1 MRNIFY
7 VIFILYH
14 IRIIIGLKIK
24 VLNLSNERIPYQKA
38 ENWQKSLLNN
48 QIDLQSDI
56 SNEIV
61 GHVLLLQHN
70 NVYTLGTAA
79 DKNSFL
85 KSTIDTTST
94 TSSELDYE
102 IFEIE
107 RGGQATYHGPGQ
119 LVMYPIIDLNNFQKD
134 INIYLRG
141 LEEITIQTLS
151 DYNIQGKRKEGLTG
165 VWVNNQKLCA
175 IGIKIRRWVTMHG
188 IALNVNPDMRYFN
201 NIIPC
206 GITDISLSVG
216 AMATCRPDIYN
227 KIEIH
232 EVANKLRDNFAK
244 YYQVQVDELMG
255 GEALEYL
262 NNI

>member
-1 MRNIFY
+1 MKLLDMFYYYNI
-7 VIFILYH
+7 
-14 IRIIIGLKIK
+14 
-24 VLNLSNERIPYQKA
+24 
-38 ENWQKSLLNN
+38 
-48 QIDLQSDI
+48 
-56 SNEIV
+56 
-61 GHVLLLQHN
+61 
-70 NVYTLGTAA
+70 YTLGTAA

-165 VWVNNQKLCA
+165 VWVNNQQLCA
-175 IGIKIRRWVTMHG
+175 IGIKIRRWVTIAFIYTIKEFIRVFSMDTGQEIEAGQEAFSGGG
-188 IALNVNPDMRYFN
+188 INWQWSNVSSTPVMDNHQRIFATISNNSRNPSVKLGSMRDKTLMNALP
-201 NIIPC
+201 
-206 GITDISLSVG
+206 
-216 AMATCRPDIYN
+216 
-227 KIEIH
+227 
-232 EVANKLRDNFAK
+232 
-244 YYQVQVDELMG
+244 
-255 GEALEYL
+255 
-262 NNI
+262 